1 MSLFPLGIL
10 SAAGAGGELATYE
23 LIESTIL
30 TGTVADVT
38 FTGLG
43 SYSSTYKHFQL
54 RWACRTNQ
62 ATEES
67 YVFIQINGDGLPA
80 NNYFWHQNEAS
91 SNAIDSSANAPTS
104 TLKIGLTAGNSATA
118 SVFGVGVSDLLD
130 VYSTTKNKTVRSF
143 SGSYNSADSRKV
155 GLYSGARN
163 STEST
168 TSIKIVS
175 TGSFVSGSRFSIYGI
190 RG

>member
-1 MSLFPLGIL
+1 ML
-10 SAAGAGGELATYE
+10 AGNVITGDYE

-43 SYSSTYKHFQL
+43 SYSSTYKHLQL
-54 RWACRTNQ
+54 RWSCRTNQ
-62 ATEES
+62 SGVEQS
-67 YVFIQINGDGLPA
+67 YVAIQINGDGLPA
-80 NNYFWHQNEAS
+80 NNYFWHFLES
-91 SNAIDSSANAPTS
+91 SENTIASSANAPTS
-104 TLKIGLTAGNSATA
+104 NLRIGLTAATNATA
-118 SVFGVGVSDLLD
+118 DVFGVGVSDLLD

-143 SGSYNSADSRKV
+143 SGSYNSADSRRV
-155 GLYSGARN
+155 GIYSGARN
-163 STEST
+163 NTEST

-175 TGSFVSGSRFSIYGI
+175 TGSFISGSRFSLYGI